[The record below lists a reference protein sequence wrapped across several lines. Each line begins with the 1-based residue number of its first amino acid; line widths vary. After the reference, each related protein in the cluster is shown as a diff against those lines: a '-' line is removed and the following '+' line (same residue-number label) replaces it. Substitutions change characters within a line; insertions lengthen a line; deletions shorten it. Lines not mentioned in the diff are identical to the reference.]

1 MEQDVPLLD
10 QAEVARTF
18 LLGLLGAFELKADVS
33 ITELDEETVELGVD
47 GPDADLR
54 LMIGHGGATLAA
66 VQEVTRRAV
75 QHQTRAR
82 NGRLVID
89 VAGYRRKRKAAL
101 ERFVEK
107 VAADV
112 QASGTA
118 KALEPMPAADRKVVH
133 DTINRLKGVRTTSEG
148 EEPRRRVVI
157 SPS

>member
-1 MEQDVPLLD
+1 MEQDVPLLE

-18 LLGLLGAFELKADVS
+18 LLGLLAAFEVKGDVS
-33 ITELDEETVELGVD
+33 ITELDDETMELAVD
-47 GPDADLR
+47 GPDLR
-54 LMIGHGGATLAA
+54 LLIGHSGATLAA

-101 ERFVEK
+101 ERFVEG

-112 QASGTA
+112 VASGTA
-118 KALEPMPAADRKVVH
+118 RALEPMPAADRKVVH
-133 DTINRLKGVRTTSEG
+133 DTVNRLEGVRTTSEG

-157 SPS
+157 APS

>member
-1 MEQDVPLLD
+1 MEQDVPLLE

-18 LLGLLGAFELKADVS
+18 LLGLLGAFAMEGDVS
-33 ITELDEETVELGVD
+33 IVELDEETVELAVD
-47 GPDADLR
+47 GPDLR
-54 LMIGHGGATLAA
+54 LLIGHGGATLAA
-66 VQEVTRRAV
+66 IQEVTRRAV

-101 ERFVEK
+101 ERFVES

-112 QASGTA
+112 QATGSA
-118 KALEPMPAADRKVVH
+118 KVLEPMPAADRKVVH
-133 DTINRLKGVRTTSEG
+133 DTVNRLEGVRTSSEG